1 MSKSDV
7 FNMDCMDYLKQCRDK
22 EFDLAIVDPPY
33 GVEKMTGKEFAH
45 GRGKLK
51 QRIFNRDAD
60 KINEWDEAP
69 TEEYWKE
76 LFRISKYQIIWGE
89 NYFPLPP
96 YRCIVVWDKM
106 QPFPNFSAVE
116 IAWTNF
122 NEPSKLFRFDNRYS
136 GKIHPTQKPVELYKW
151 LLSKYAE
158 HGWSIIDTHLGSGS
172 IRIACYDMGFDFV
185 GIEIDKEYFEKQEK
199 RFKEYTAQIQLF
211 EPRELFS

>member
-1 MSKSDV
+1 
-7 FNMDCMDYLKQCRDK
+7 
-22 EFDLAIVDPPY
+22 
-33 GVEKMTGKEFAH
+33 
-45 GRGKLK
+45 
-51 QRIFNRDAD
+51 
-60 KINEWDEAP
+60 
-69 TEEYWKE
+69 
-76 LFRISKYQIIWGE
+76 
-89 NYFPLPP
+89 
-96 YRCIVVWDKM
+96 M

-172 IRIACYDMGFDFV
+172 SRIACYDMGFDFV

-211 EPRELFS
+211 EPRELFG